1 MQLAANA
8 RTPSW
13 LASAAILLVLA
24 VCGVLPLPSSVQDAF
39 ELAMIWGIVG
49 VGLDV
54 LAGYVGQPSFG
65 QAGFVAIGAYAA
77 IDVRTHV
84 ASGGTVLGLLA
95 AVTIPTLV
103 AAVLGFAIVRLGH
116 FGMAVSTFFF
126 GFLVLSLL
134 QGTMLGG
141 LTNSETGIPVPP
153 VLVGEVD
160 ITNGQTWYFLILVGL
175 AATVVTTTGYVR
187 SIHGSVMRLVKQ
199 DELVSVTQGASPI
212 GTRWR
217 ALVYTAAAAGLGGFF
232 IGPALGFLTPE
243 AFDPSQS
250 ILLFAMLVIGGSGT
264 VVGAILG
271 ALFLELLTVVMTPLQ
286 RADAIAYAFV
296 FLIFLI
302 VFPGGIVGL
311 FEQFVRAVSLVPG
324 GRSAAEAW
332 QRWQLV
338 HGAPSGHAEDVR
350 SDRREAGRVEAVRV
364 DSPATPV
371 LTVHGLGVRFGGVR
385 ALIDVDLTVKQNSM
399 HAVIGP
405 NGAGKTTLL
414 NAVTGLLPGYEG
426 SVVFMGEEVA
436 KLEDIRLRARG
447 LSRTFQNPALV
458 SDLTLFENVL
468 LGRYAYRW
476 QGRRT
481 KRTRL
486 LSRGGDARAACEQ
499 ALVLVGLPARRWVV
513 PAADLTL
520 AEQKLT
526 DIARAVIGAIS
537 GTGHCLLLLD
547 EPTAGLDS
555 ADIQRVGDILSRL
568 RASLDLTI
576 LVIAHDVKFL
586 RRVADTAT
594 ALDFGRVIAHGP
606 IEDVLAD
613 PTVITAFLG
622 SQSSLEVS

>member
-13 LASAAILLVLA
+13 LASAAILVVLA
-24 VCGVLPLPSSVQDAF
+24 VFGVVPLPSSVQDAF

-84 ASGGTVLGLLA
+84 ASAGTVLGLLA
-95 AVTIPTLV
+95 AVAIPTLV

-126 GFLVLSLL
+126 GFLMLSLL

-153 VLVGEVD
+153 ILVGTLD
-160 ITNGQTWYFLILVGL
+160 ITSGQTWYFLILVGL
-175 AATVVTTTGYVR
+175 AVTVVTTTGYVR
-187 SIHGSVMRLVKQ
+187 SIHGGVMRLVKQ
-199 DELVSVTQGASPI
+199 DELVSVTQGASPT

-217 ALVYTAAAAGLGGFF
+217 ALIYTAAAAGLAGFF
-232 IGPALGFLTPE
+232 IGPALGYITPE

-264 VVGAILG
+264 VVGPILG

-286 RADAIAYAFV
+286 RADAIAYALV

-302 VFPGGIVGL
+302 VVPGGIVGL
-311 FEQFVRAVSLVPG
+311 VEQLLRAIRLIPG
-324 GRSAAEAW
+324 GRAAADAW

-338 HGAPSGHAEDVR
+338 HVASPMPTGDVR
-350 SDRREAGRVEAVRV
+350 SNVREAGGVETIQFDGAAR
-364 DSPATPV
+364 PV

-385 ALIDVDLTVKQNSM
+385 ALIDVDLTVRQNSM

-426 SVVFMGEEVA
+426 SVVFLGEEIGKV
-436 KLEDIRLRARG
+436 KDTRLRARG

-468 LGRYAYRW
+468 LGRYAYRS
-476 QGRRT
+476 QGSGR
-481 KRTRL
+481 KGTRL
-486 LSRGGDARAACEQ
+486 LGRAGDARAVSEQ
-499 ALVLVGLPARRWVV
+499 ALALVGLPTRRWMV

-537 GTGHCLLLLD
+537 GSGHCLLLLD

-555 ADIQRVGDILSRL
+555 ADIQRVGDILTRL

-613 PTVITAFLG
+613 STVITAFLG